1 MADLDLSIVVGA
13 VDKLTAPVKKIIG
26 VTGRLSESAR
36 RTQAELGR
44 LGSRRRGIERLQGL
58 GKQLG
63 QTASEMDRA
72 RNRTAELGRQL
83 AAAAN
88 PTKKLQREFEA
99 ARRASDALSKRHR
112 EQRDGLRRLREELR
126 RTGSPT
132 RGLADAQRRLVEQT
146 ERATRKLQDQQRRIE
161 RWQGVVER
169 SGKAG
174 RAVGELRNK
183 LVRTGL
189 VAGGLAGLGVEL
201 FRRTF
206 VNTAAEFE
214 TFQTILTTTEGSS
227 EKAAASMKW
236 ISDFAVKTPYELR
249 QVTDAFVKLRAY
261 GLDPT
266 QGLLGSLGDTS
277 AAMGKDLMQAVE
289 AIADAVTGE
298 NERLKEFGIKARTKG
313 DVITYEYTHAGET
326 KTAQANARDR
336 AQIEKTLRGIF
347 DLKFGG
353 AMEKQSKTFRGMVS
367 NLLDQWTRFQ
377 QMVMEAGVF
386 DWLKTKLSGLL
397 DKLNQLAAGGQLEK
411 IAKQMADKLIRTFE
425 WLWEAGQKALPVIK
439 SVAEGIGKVADAVGG
454 WWNLIK
460 MGVGLKLALDLVP
473 VVRAFGDLG
482 RFALSSEG
490 GLRKLLGRL
499 KDTSAAKAAGKALGG
514 LGGAMKWG
522 LLLNPLTLKIALIGA
537 AVAGLAVL
545 IYKYWGPLKTFF
557 VGLWKGITDAATPVL
572 KTLEP
577 LWTALGPA
585 MSQLGEAVSPL
596 IDWFR
601 NLFAPVEATAAQ
613 LGTIGKVGQWLGRIL
628 GTVLVKP
635 IRMAVELASALMSAA
650 KGIAWLAG
658 AAWDLGA
665 ALVGGIGDAWK
676 GVIEWLEGFSL
687 YDVGTAILTTL
698 GEGILGAGGWLLDQ
712 VTSVFGK
719 VRDLLPFS
727 DANEGPLSR
736 LTASGASILGTLG
749 EGMRRMGPAALKRPL
764 ARALGSATAGLALT
778 LPVAAQATPA
788 PTRSPSYQAAP
799 ANTGGARS
807 IDGSIHIQQLTIQQ
821 LPGEDA
827 RALATRVL
835 DEIERQR
842 LHRLRK
848 REYDAL

>member
-1 MADLDLSIVVGA
+1 M
-13 VDKLTAPVKKIIG
+13 
-26 VTGRLSESAR
+26 
-36 RTQAELGR
+36 
-44 LGSRRRGIERLQGL
+44 
-58 GKQLG
+58 
-63 QTASEMDRA
+63 
-72 RNRTAELGRQL
+72 
-83 AAAAN
+83 
-88 PTKKLQREFEA
+88 
-99 ARRASDALSKRHR
+99 
-112 EQRDGLRRLREELR
+112 
-126 RTGSPT
+126 
-132 RGLADAQRRLVEQT
+132 
-146 ERATRKLQDQQRRIE
+146 
-161 RWQGVVER
+161 
-169 SGKAG
+169 
-174 RAVGELRNK
+174 
-183 LVRTGL
+183 
-189 VAGGLAGLGVEL
+189 
-201 FRRTF
+201 
-206 VNTAAEFE
+206 E
-214 TFQTILTTTEGSS
+214 T
-227 EKAAASMKW
+227 
-236 ISDFAVKTPYELR
+236 
-249 QVTDAFVKLRAY
+249 
-261 GLDPT
+261 
-266 QGLLGSLGDTS
+266 
-277 AAMGKDLMQAVE
+277 
-289 AIADAVTGE
+289 
-298 NERLKEFGIKARTKG
+298 
-313 DVITYEYTHAGET
+313 
-326 KTAQANARDR
+326 
-336 AQIEKTLRGIF
+336 
-347 DLKFGG
+347 
-353 AMEKQSKTFRGMVS
+353 
-367 NLLDQWTRFQ
+367 
-377 QMVMEAGVF
+377 GVF

-397 DKLNQLAAGGQLEK
+397 DKLNQLAASGQLEK
-411 IAKQMADKLIRTFE
+411 IAKQMADKLIKAFE

-499 KDTSAAKAAGKALGG
+499 KDTSAAKAAGKALGS

-545 IYKYWGPLKTFF
+545 IYKYWGPLKAFF
-557 VGLWKGITDAATPVL
+557 AGLWKGITDAATPVL

-577 LWTALGPA
+577 LWTALGLA

-628 GTVLVKP
+628 GTVLVEP
-635 IRMAVELASALMSAA
+635 IRMAVELAWALMLAGKS
-650 KGIAWLAG
+650 IAWLAG

-727 DANEGPLSR
+727 DAKQGPLSR
-736 LTASGASILGTLG
+736 LTASGTSILGTLG
-749 EGMRRMGPAALKRPL
+749 EGVRRMGPAALKRPL
-764 ARALGSATAGLALT
+764 ARALGTATAGLALT
-778 LPVAAQATPA
+778 LPVAANTTTPA
-788 PTRSPSYQAAP
+788 SSPA
-799 ANTGGARS
+799 GGTT
-807 IDGSIHIQQLTIQQ
+807 IHNYYNNRIEIHQ

-827 RALATRVL
+827 KALATRVL

-842 LHRLRK
+842 LNQLRK

>member
-1 MADLDLSIVVGA
+1 MGNRECGRLKGNPCGPLRLNTINV
-13 VDKLTAPVKKIIG
+13 TMP
-26 VTGRLSESAR
+26 TGRLSESAR

-44 LGSRRRGIERLQGL
+44 LGSRRGGIERLQGL
-58 GKQLG
+58 GKRLG

-99 ARRASDALSKRHR
+99 ASRASDALSKRHR

-126 RTGSPT
+126 RAGTPT

-227 EKAAASMKW
+227 TKAKASMRW
-236 ISDFAVKTPYELR
+236 ISDFAVKTPYELG

-266 QGLLGSLGDTS
+266 QGLLRSLGDTS
-277 AAMGKDLMQAVE
+277 AAMGKDLIQAVE

-367 NLLDQWTRFQ
+367 NLMDQWTRFQ

-411 IAKQMADKLIRTFE
+411 IAKQMADKLIKAFE

-454 WWNLIK
+454 WGNLIK
-460 MGVGLKLALDLVP
+460 IVLGVKLAKDVAGVGKAV
-473 VVRAFGDLG
+473 GELG
-482 RFALSSEG
+482 SFALGAGGGMRKFAGQLSEMAG
-490 GLRKLLGRL
+490 GPLGTAKTKLTGLGGSLRKVGGAMAMF
-499 KDTSAAKAAGKALGG
+499 AAKGATKALGG
-514 LGGAMKWG
+514 LK
-522 LLLNPLTLKIALIGA
+522 LLTLASWKFAAALLANPITWVVVAVVGA
-537 AVAGLAVL
+537 AVL
-545 IYKYWGPLKTFF
+545 IYRYWEPISAFF
-557 VGLWKGITDAATPVL
+557 VKLWDA
-572 KTLEP
+572 
-577 LWTALGPA
+577 
-585 MSQLGEAVSPL
+585 
-596 IDWFR
+596 I
-601 NLFAPVEATAAQ
+601 
-613 LGTIGKVGQWLGRIL
+613 KVG
-628 GTVLVKP
+628 
-635 IRMAVELASALMSAA
+635 
-650 KGIAWLAG
+650 AG
-658 AAWDLGA
+658 AAWEWIKSVWGSAMDWFSGLWGSVTDWFGGLSLA
-665 ALVGGIGDAWK
+665 DMGKAL
-676 GVIEWLEGFSL
+676 IE
-687 YDVGTAILTTL
+687 TL
-698 GEGILGAGGWLLDQ
+698 AKGILGAAGKVWEALKAVL
-712 VTSVFGK
+712 GK

-749 EGMRRMGPAALKRPL
+749 EGVRRMGPAALKRPL
-764 ARALGSATAGLALT
+764 ARALGTATAGLALT
-778 LPVAAQATPA
+778 LPVAAQATTPVPA
-788 PTRSPSYQAAP
+788 KSSSYQTPAAANAGGAQDATVARSPSYQAAP

>member
-1 MADLDLSIVVGA
+1 MADLDLSIIVGA

-126 RTGSPT
+126 RAGTPT

-174 RAVGELRNK
+174 RAAGELRNK

-249 QVTDAFVKLRAY
+249 QVTGAFVKLRAY

-353 AMEKQSKTFRGMVS
+353 AMEKQSRTFRGMVS

-377 QMVMEAGVF
+377 
-386 DWLKTKLSGLL
+386 
-397 DKLNQLAAGGQLEK
+397 
-411 IAKQMADKLIRTFE
+411 
-425 WLWEAGQKALPVIK
+425 
-439 SVAEGIGKVADAVGG
+439 
-454 WWNLIK
+454 
-460 MGVGLKLALDLVP
+460 
-473 VVRAFGDLG
+473 
-482 RFALSSEG
+482 
-490 GLRKLLGRL
+490 
-499 KDTSAAKAAGKALGG
+499 
-514 LGGAMKWG
+514 
-522 LLLNPLTLKIALIGA
+522 
-537 AVAGLAVL
+537 
-545 IYKYWGPLKTFF
+545 
-557 VGLWKGITDAATPVL
+557 
-572 KTLEP
+572 
-577 LWTALGPA
+577 
-585 MSQLGEAVSPL
+585 
-596 IDWFR
+596 
-601 NLFAPVEATAAQ
+601 
-613 LGTIGKVGQWLGRIL
+613 
-628 GTVLVKP
+628 
-635 IRMAVELASALMSAA
+635 
-650 KGIAWLAG
+650 
-658 AAWDLGA
+658 
-665 ALVGGIGDAWK
+665 
-676 GVIEWLEGFSL
+676 
-687 YDVGTAILTTL
+687 
-698 GEGILGAGGWLLDQ
+698 
-712 VTSVFGK
+712 
-719 VRDLLPFS
+719 
-727 DANEGPLSR
+727 
-736 LTASGASILGTLG
+736 
-749 EGMRRMGPAALKRPL
+749 
-764 ARALGSATAGLALT
+764 
-778 LPVAAQATPA
+778 
-788 PTRSPSYQAAP
+788 
-799 ANTGGARS
+799 
-807 IDGSIHIQQLTIQQ
+807 
-821 LPGEDA
+821 
-827 RALATRVL
+827 
-835 DEIERQR
+835 
-842 LHRLRK
+842 
-848 REYDAL
+848 